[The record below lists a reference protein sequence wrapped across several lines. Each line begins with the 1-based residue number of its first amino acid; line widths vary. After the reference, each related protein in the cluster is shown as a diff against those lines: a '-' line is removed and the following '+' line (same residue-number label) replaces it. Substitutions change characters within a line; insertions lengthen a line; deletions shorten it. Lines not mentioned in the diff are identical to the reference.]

1 MDQHISQR
9 NLPLLLT
16 KARETIISQFRPIL
30 KHFGLTEQQWR
41 VLRVLFEEGR
51 AEPCYLCEC
60 CEILSPSMAGILK
73 RLGEMGLIA
82 REPLQGDKRRV
93 LISLTAKSEQLA
105 REIIPL
111 VQQQYHLIE
120 QAWGPDLITQIYT
133 DIESLIECSQVQVKS
148 VQLPARSSVSRKL

>member
-9 NLPLLLT
+9 NLPLLLI

-41 VLRVLFEEGR
+41 VLRVLFEEGT

-60 CEILSPSMAGILK
+60 CEILSPSMTGILK
-73 RLGEMGLIA
+73 RLGEMGLIS

-93 LISLTAKSEQLA
+93 LISLTAKSEELS

-120 QAWGPDLITQIYT
+120 QAWGPELIAKIYA
-133 DIESLIECSQVQVKS
+133 DIESLIELSHVQVKP
-148 VQLPARSSVSRKL
+148 VQLPPSRSETKKF

>member
-41 VLRVLFEEGR
+41 VLRVLFEEGS

-60 CEILSPSMAGILK
+60 CEILSPSMTGILK
-73 RLGEMGLIA
+73 RLGEMGLID
-82 REPLQGDKRRV
+82 RQPLKGDKRRV

-111 VQQQYHLIE
+111 VQQQYQLIE
-120 QAWGPDLITQIYT
+120 QAWGSDLIAQIYT
-133 DIESLIECSQVQVKS
+133 DIESLIELSNIKVKP
-148 VQLPARSSVSRKL
+148 VQLPT

>member
-60 CEILSPSMAGILK
+60 CEILSPSMTGILK
-73 RLGEMGLIA
+73 RLGEMGPDRQGAAA
-82 REPLQGDKRRV
+82 R
-93 LISLTAKSEQLA
+93 
-105 REIIPL
+105 
-111 VQQQYHLIE
+111 
-120 QAWGPDLITQIYT
+120 
-133 DIESLIECSQVQVKS
+133 
-148 VQLPARSSVSRKL
+148 

>member
-9 NLPLLLT
+9 NLRLLLT

-41 VLRVLFEEGR
+41 VLRVLFEEGT

-60 CEILSPSMAGILK
+60 CEILSPSMTGILK
-73 RLGEMGLIA
+73 RLGDMGLID
-82 REPLQGDKRRV
+82 RQPLKGDKRRV

-111 VQQQYHLIE
+111 VQQQYQLIE
-120 QAWGPDLITQIYT
+120 QAWGSDLIAQIYT
-133 DIESLIECSQVQVKS
+133 DIESLIELSNIKVKP
-148 VQLPARSSVSRKL
+148 VQLPT